1 MHFRIKKSTTNLKGI
16 ADNVCLIFMFVKIFP
31 ENCILWDTF
40 SNWKHHKSVVT
51 VQGCISVLNEF
62 LGKIVSMLLLLMNF
76 EWKIKR
82 QMNSASIGFSVLQDG
97 FTAIDVA
104 VQQGH
109 EKVVAALLHNDSRVN
124 NSPVTFSFKFFFLQS
139 CVSEFLFWPEC
150 LLRFF

>member
-16 ADNVCLIFMFVKIFP
+16 ADNVCLIFMFVKIFS
-31 ENCILWDTF
+31 ENCISWDTF
-40 SNWKHHKSVVT
+40 SNLKHHKSVVT
-51 VQGCISVLNEF
+51 VQSCISVLNDF
-62 LGKIVSMLLLLMNF
+62 LGKIVSMLFLLMNF

-124 NSPVTFSFKFFFLQS
+124 NSPVTFSFKFLFTKLCFRISFLA
-139 CVSEFLFWPEC
+139 
-150 LLRFF
+150 